1 MGQGGNTVNWK
12 AEAVEK
18 LRRYDAM
25 CRAVRNLPVELDR
38 LEAEYTALGS
48 GLRVHTLAGRD
59 ERRQEDRLMDN
70 LMARQQLKW
79 SLNQALSWTEVVN
92 NALSALEPEE
102 RLILHRLYILPQ
114 VGALA
119 QLSEKLGVEK
129 SSIYRRRDK
138 ALNKFTLSL
147 YGAQESN

>member
-1 MGQGGNTVNWK
+1 
-12 AEAVEK
+12 
-18 LRRYDAM
+18 
-25 CRAVRNLPVELDR
+25 
-38 LEAEYTALGS
+38 
-48 GLRVHTLAGRD
+48 
-59 ERRQEDRLMDN
+59 MDN